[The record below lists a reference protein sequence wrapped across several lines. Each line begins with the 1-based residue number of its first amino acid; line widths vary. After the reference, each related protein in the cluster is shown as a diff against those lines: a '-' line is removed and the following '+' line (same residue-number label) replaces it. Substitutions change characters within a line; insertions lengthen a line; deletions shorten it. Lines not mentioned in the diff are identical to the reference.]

1 MLVRR
6 RTSFRLLLGGVLLL
20 AGPAFVGCP
29 VPLARAAAP
38 PALANPEFAFPLPGD
53 YVSPVNAASAGVA
66 LADRWLGTTGFEN
79 PATSLPRS
87 IQVSPVFQRVS
98 RQDVSSQNR
107 DFEQVS
113 GYPDLLGARLS
124 WPFGAWGVTAY
135 AWQPVL
141 RLEEF
146 SFSTG
151 PLAQPAFFR
160 LLTSQREMRAGA
172 AVSRGFGPA
181 RFGISG
187 DYVRRDD
194 FYETHEKSGDPLA
207 GDRRIELSG
216 DGFGASAG
224 FTWEKDVDRPWGSWF
239 GGAIRYSSE
248 LSLDGSYSG
257 VNDFPDTVAVAPDT
271 SYSFTATRETEWS
284 GGVSGRVTIA
294 PATWFVAGLSLR
306 TGADWT
312 GLGVGTSTGAAWGM
326 GIDWKDPELPWG
338 ARFGIGQERNP
349 DALEE
354 KAGLIGVGFTWVS
367 DDLVIDVGLL
377 HRNLAH
383 GDLPRSSDDRITASV
398 RVGL

>member
-6 RTSFRLLLGGVLLL
+6 RTLSRLLTGGVFLL
-20 AGPAFVGCP
+20 AAAAFLGCL

-38 PALANPEFAFPLPGD
+38 PALSNPDFAFPLPGD
-53 YVSPVNAASAGVA
+53 YVSPANAASASLA

-79 PATSLPRS
+79 PATALPRG
-87 IQVSPVFQRVS
+87 IQLSPVFQRVS
-98 RQDVSSQNR
+98 RQDISSQNR
-107 DFEQVS
+107 DFKQVS

-124 WPFGAWGVTAY
+124 WPVGAWGITVY
-135 AWQPVL
+135 GWQPVL

-146 SFSTG
+146 QFSAG
-151 PLAQPAFFR
+151 PLAQPAAVR
-160 LLTSQREMRAGA
+160 LLTSQREIHGGA
-172 AVSRGFGPA
+172 AISRGMGPA
-181 RFGISG
+181 RFGVSG
-187 DYVRRDD
+187 EYVRRDD
-194 FYETHEKSGDPLA
+194 FYETHEVSGNPLA
-207 GDRRIELSG
+207 GDRRIELAG
-216 DGFGASAG
+216 DGFGGSLG

-239 GGAIRYSSE
+239 GGAIHYGSE
-248 LSLDGSYSG
+248 LTLDGTYDG
-257 VNDFPDTVAVAPDT
+257 VNDVPGGVASDT
-271 SYSFTATRETEWS
+271 SYAFVATRETEWS

-294 PATWFVAGLSLR
+294 PATWFVAGLSMR

-312 GLGVGTSTGAAWGM
+312 GLGIGTGTGAGWGV

-367 DDLVIDVGLL
+367 GDLVIDAGIL

-383 GDLPRSSDDRITASV
+383 GDAPKSSDDRITASV